1 MRGGRGAGGRVVA
14 LAVGVPLA
22 VAGIVVAAVLPSGGG
37 AAAGPLHRAVD
48 AYLDAAGGGGPGPA
62 AARGGTCPAGGEDPV
77 AVLRRLAPAF
87 GHRIV
92 SSTESGDRA
101 AVNVDLL
108 PRTGDRVAVALEL
121 RRSGERWD
129 VCAASTGHVEIDPF

>member
-1 MRGGRGAGGRVVA
+1 MRGGRGVGGGVVA
-14 LAVGVPLA
+14 LAVGVPLV
-22 VAGIVVAAVLPSGGG
+22 VAGVVVAVVLPGSGGG
-37 AAAGPLHRAVD
+37 APGPLHRAVD

-62 AARGGTCPAGGEDPV
+62 AARGSACPAGGGDP
-77 AVLRRLAPAF
+77 AAALRGIAPLF

-92 SSTESGDRA
+92 SSTESGDGA

-108 PRTGDRVAVALEL
+108 PRGGDRVAVVLEL

-129 VCAASTGHVEIDPF
+129 VCAASPGHVEIDPF

>member
-1 MRGGRGAGGRVVA
+1 MRGGRGVGGRVVA

-22 VAGIVVAAVLPSGGG
+22 VAGIVVAAVLPGDGG
-37 AAAGPLHRAVD
+37 AAAGPLHGAVD
-48 AYLDAAGGGGPGPA
+48 AYLDAAGGGGAGPA
-62 AARGGTCPAGGEDPV
+62 AARAGTCPAGGGDPL
-77 AVLRRLAPAF
+77 AALRRLAPAF

-108 PRTGDRVAVALEL
+108 PRTGDRVAVVLEL
-121 RRSGERWD
+121 RRSGERWE
-129 VCAASTGHVEIDPF
+129 VCAASPGHVEVDPF